1 MVRIAVTFAAVVVL
15 AVPLSAQDAG
25 PSDPYS
31 YDLEPPTRVDETLI
45 FSGSPV
51 ILTNHS
57 NRADDRQ
64 WMQME
69 TDSCGTLERV
79 EDGRSLITKAGF
91 DGDIDDLDDFDEE
104 DPADAG
110 REMIG
115 RWLSAHP
122 EIAVVNDGV
131 DKECDDGGWYD
142 DEELPGDFAASLPN
156 LARRDH
162 KAEIV

>member
-1 MVRIAVTFAAVVVL
+1 MLRIAVTFATVAVL
-15 AVPLSAQDAG
+15 AMPLSAQDAG
-25 PSDPYS
+25 SSDPYS

-45 FSGSPV
+45 FSGSPA
-51 ILTNHS
+51 ILTNRS
-57 NRADDRQ
+57 NRDDRQ
-64 WMQME
+64 WMEME
-69 TDSCGTLERV
+69 TDSCGILQRV
-79 EDGRSLITKAGF
+79 EDGRSVINRAGF

-104 DPADAG
+104 DEADAG

-142 DEELPGDFAASLPN
+142 DEELPGDFMASLPK
-156 LARRDH
+156 AVRRSN
-162 KAEIV
+162 KTQIV